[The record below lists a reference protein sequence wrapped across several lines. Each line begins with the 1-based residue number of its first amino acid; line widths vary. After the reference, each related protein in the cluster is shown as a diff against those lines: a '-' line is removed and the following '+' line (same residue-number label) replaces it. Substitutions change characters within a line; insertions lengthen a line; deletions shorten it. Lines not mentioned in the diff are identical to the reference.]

1 MAERRMFAK
10 TVVDSDAFLDLPV
23 SSQALYFHIGVR
35 ADDDGFV
42 NNPKKI
48 ARITSCTDEDLQKLV
63 DNGFLIS
70 FNSGVVVVTHWRMNN
85 QIRGN
90 RYKGTVCVNEKEQL
104 FIQSNGVYTLNSE
117 QGARLVDL
125 VANLAT
131 KRQPNDNQ
139 MATKRQLNGNQKE
152 TQCSSSV
159 VKDSKVKDSLDK
171 VIVVK
176 DTPSNTAIY
185 DDEHTKAIILYEDNI
200 EKPLTPMMEE
210 AIKKIVDSCGIEAFE
225 KAVNKAVAG
234 GQAKRNLAYITA
246 VADGIAKGREYNY
259 KSNEMPF

>member
-42 NNPKKI
+42 NNPKRI
-48 ARITSCTDEDLQKLV
+48 TRITSCTDEDLQKLV

-70 FNSGVVVVTHWRMNN
+70 FNSGVVVVAHWRMNN
-85 QIRGN
+85 QLRGD
-90 RYKGTVCVNEKEQL
+90 RYKGTIYVNEKEQL

-131 KRQPNDNQ
+131 KRQPNGNQ
-139 MATKRQLNGNQKE
+139 MAT
-152 TQCSSSV
+152 QCSV
-159 VKDSKVKDSLDK
+159 VKDNKAKDNKAKDNINKVM
-171 VIVVK
+171 VVA

-185 DDEHTKAIILYEDNI
+185 DDEHAKAIILYGDNI
-200 EKPLTPMMEE
+200 EKRLTPMIEE
-210 AIKKIVDSCGIEAFE
+210 TIKKIVDSCGIEAFE

-234 GQAKRNLAYITA
+234 GQAKRNLTYIAA
-246 VADGIAKGREYNY
+246 VADGIAKGLEYTY

>member
-48 ARITSCTDEDLQKLV
+48 TRITSCTDEDLQKLV

-85 QIRGN
+85 QLRGD

-131 KRQPNDNQ
+131 KRQPNGNQ
-139 MATKRQLNGNQKE
+139 MAT
-152 TQCSSSV
+152 QCSV
-159 VKDSKVKDSLDK
+159 VKESKVKESKDK
-171 VIVVK
+171 VMVVA
-176 DTPSNTAIY
+176 DIPNNTVIY
-185 DDEHTKAIILYEDNI
+185 DDEHTKAINLYWDNI

-234 GQAKRNLAYITA
+234 GQAKRNLAYIAA
-246 VADGIAKGREYNY
+246 VADGIAKGREYTY